1 MYHVWGKGAFHTEFW
16 WGDLRKKDHLEDL
29 SIDRRIILK
38 WIFSKRDGTWT
49 WLIRF
54 RIGTGDELMKTSE
67 FHKMRGISWLTENLL
82 VPEDSAAWG
91 YLLIYLVVERQQC
104 IPLAELVGLVG
115 LGLTTPKRFVSWK
128 RGGGVE
134 KGYNF
139 IGGLPDC
146 AFRSSDR
153 GGTKVKT
160 LDRRKVIIRERE
172 LLFTA

>member
-1 MYHVWGKGAFHTEFW
+1 M
-16 WGDLRKKDHLEDL
+16 
-29 SIDRRIILK
+29 
-38 WIFSKRDGTWT
+38 
-49 WLIRF
+49 
-54 RIGTGDELMKTSE
+54 
-67 FHKMRGISWLTENLL
+67 
-82 VPEDSAAWG
+82 
-91 YLLIYLVVERQQC
+91 
-104 IPLAELVGLVG
+104 
-115 LGLTTPKRFVSWK
+115 
-128 RGGGVE
+128 E